1 MRNKRT
7 GKIGQMAIKLDIR
20 KVYDQVE
27 WEFLRHIMLKLG
39 IDAQWVQ
46 LAMETVTTTTY
57 SVIVNGEPKGFV
69 TPSRDIRKGDPLSPY
84 LFLLCAEGLSSLIRK
99 AVGYVFLTFFLW
111 MIALFYAELLWK
123 NVIILC
129 ICLSAMR
136 WH

>member
-1 MRNKRT
+1 
-7 GKIGQMAIKLDIR
+7 
-20 KVYDQVE
+20 
-27 WEFLRHIMLKLG
+27 MLKLG

-69 TPSRDIRKGDPLSPY
+69 TPSRDIRQGDPLFLY
-84 LFLLCAEGLSSLIRK
+84 LFLLCAKGLSSLIGK
-99 AVGYVFLTFFLW
+99 AVGYVFLTFFLR
-111 MIALFYAELLWK
+111 MIALFSVELLWK

>member
-20 KVYDQVE
+20 KVYDRVE

-46 LAMETVTTTTY
+46 LAMETATTTTY

-69 TPSRDIRKGDPLSPY
+69 TPSRDIRQGDPLSP
-84 LFLLCAEGLSSLIRK
+84 
-99 AVGYVFLTFFLW
+99 
-111 MIALFYAELLWK
+111 
-123 NVIILC
+123 
-129 ICLSAMR
+129 
-136 WH
+136 